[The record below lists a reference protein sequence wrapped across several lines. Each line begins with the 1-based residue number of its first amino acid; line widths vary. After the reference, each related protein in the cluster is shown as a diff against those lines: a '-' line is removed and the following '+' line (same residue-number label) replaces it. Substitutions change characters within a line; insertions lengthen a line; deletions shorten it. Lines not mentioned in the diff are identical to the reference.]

1 MEALVPDH
9 PENRLPSSTKGAAVS
24 SAAEDFDWDAA
35 SVALGTLGVCLDWQT
50 RYVLGD
56 ASALPAA
63 GEAVAAHDTRFD
75 RPVVI
80 RRLTERPA
88 SQKKD
93 GADLVEVIRSRA
105 ALRHQRRRDDDRG
118 DRGHRPATLP

>member
-9 PENRLPSSTKGAAVS
+9 PENRLPSSTKGDAVS

-56 ASALPAA
+56 ASALPAY

-80 RRLTERPA
+80 RRMTEPA
-88 SQKKD
+88 A
-93 GADLVEVIRSRA
+93 G
-105 ALRHQRRRDDDRG
+105 
-118 DRGHRPATLP
+118 